1 VLVYFGDGATSKGD
15 FHEAMN
21 WAGVFKL
28 PVFLFVKT
36 INTQYLYQQQSRLLQ
51 KHLR

>member
-28 PVFLFVKT
+28 PVFF
-36 INTQYLYQQQSRLLQ
+36 ICQNNQYAISLPATKQTASE
-51 KHLR
+51 HLR